1 MQYCVN
7 GIVGSLGTLARMSAP
22 PAAHSYSYRSSLN
35 GPRAMGR
42 VAVPPPRPASA
53 FFGQGC
59 DPGAVPAAD
68 ELPIIKQIESL
79 QAARTAARAV
89 CDRRYAEKMA
99 EYGPNP
105 TYTQQASASVTR
117 LQCRGAAYRTFTQQI
132 QGKQDQLAALCAA
145 KSAGLVS
152 SEPSIS
158 IMEEEDLP
166 MQTQPVDDEPPVTEE
181 LPAGNGKLSTAM
193 MLAIGAG
200 VLMVAG
206 TGIYWLTRRR

>member
-89 CDRRYAEKMA
+89 CDRRYKENISNSTAA
-99 EYGPNP
+99 GIR
-105 TYTQQASASVTR
+105 A
-117 LQCRGAAYRTFTQQI
+117 QCRRAANQTFTQQI
-132 QGKQDQLAALCAA
+132 QEKQDQLAALCAA